1 MTKGAN
7 NKDVRLELRMTSKDK
22 ARIEAKAKK
31 EIPERDHCLSFNFTP
46 KREQLYKLEDLYSS

>member
-31 EIPERDHCLSFNFTP
+31 EGKSMSDYIRAKTL
-46 KREQLYKLEDLYSS
+46 